1 MQCTVGPGEGIYI
14 PNSWHHATCNLD
26 ALTLSLGGQGDIGD
40 ASRLVVAILD
50 NDEAGAAAVLGKA
63 GRKKKRQ
70 LLRSHVHSGQSAVH
84 MAIMHGRVWA
94 LRLLQAAGAKLD
106 EPMHCSK
113 PTIDGKKKI
122 ICLLITGSPWW
133 KEPSP
138 AGIHPLYLAAVYN
151 QGLGVIEYLTAP
163 DGGGL
168 DVATAMKVGAAT
180 LGLGCDCCRA
190 GAVWC
195 PGAVTTPRVADR
207 CPRAPILPPRGV
219 SIFCRL

>member
-1 MQCTVGPGEGIYI
+1 M
-14 PNSWHHATCNLD
+14 
-26 ALTLSLGGQGDIGD
+26 
-40 ASRLVVAILD
+40 
-50 NDEAGAAAVLGKA
+50 
-63 GRKKKRQ
+63 
-70 LLRSHVHSGQSAVH
+70 LRT
-84 MAIMHGRVWA
+84 VWA
-94 LRLLQAAGAKLD
+94 LRLLRAAGAKLD

-168 DVATAMKVGAAT
+168 DVATAMKVGAQQRST
-180 LGLGCDCCRA
+180 
-190 GAVWC
+190 W
-195 PGAVTTPRVADR
+195 AVTVVGLERSGSRHNSTS
-207 CPRAPILPPRGV
+207 C
-219 SIFCRL
+219 

>member
-1 MQCTVGPGEGIYI
+1 MQCTVEPGEGIYI

-50 NDEAGAAAVLGKA
+50 NDEAGAAAVWHRSLISPAFAPAQRRSHSRLRGQVLGTA

-168 DVATAMKVGAAT
+168 DVATAMRVGAAT
-180 LGLGCDCCRA
+180 LTYLATKRSLDLWLA
-190 GAVWC
+190 
-195 PGAVTTPRVADR
+195 
-207 CPRAPILPPRGV
+207 
-219 SIFCRL
+219 